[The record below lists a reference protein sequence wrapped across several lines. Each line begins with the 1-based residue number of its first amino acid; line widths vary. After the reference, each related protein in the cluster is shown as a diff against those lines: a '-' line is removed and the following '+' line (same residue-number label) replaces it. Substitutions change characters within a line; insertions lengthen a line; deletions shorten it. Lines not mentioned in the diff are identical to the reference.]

1 MNKANEYK
9 TAQVINV
16 EKMSFNNLKTQKV
29 LVNASLA
36 SKLFSSGVILYGAM
50 LECIDT
56 FDVTDGNDAVKNTA
70 GMTKLRESIVTF
82 KDTFTNETV
91 ITTLKAFL
99 QKTTPV
105 CEIQPE
111 MIGED
116 QGTGTGNI
124 NSIPEMI
131 STKQSNLPKSTP
143 EYHGRM
149 NKENLFDWLTIVENK
164 FVMANIPDQNKLSS
178 LMEFIKEDA
187 MDWTIHHIGKNGY
200 DWETFKTAI
209 VRKFVPKDQQRLL
222 KKQLKDFKQTGALAD
237 FNRKFISLSN
247 RIMDISDIT
256 TLEYYIDNIN
266 GDVSFQVILA
276 KDMKEKYAGV
286 FTLDDAMEVATTYD
300 TCLQINKKTL
310 SVNHTSNHKKS
321 KPQYAKNIT
330 QTKGK

>member
-56 FDVTDGNDAVKNTA
+56 FDITDGNEAVKNAA

-124 NSIPEMI
+124 NS
-131 STKQSNLPKSTP
+131 
-143 EYHGRM
+143 
-149 NKENLFDWLTIVENK
+149 
-164 FVMANIPDQNKLSS
+164 
-178 LMEFIKEDA
+178 
-187 MDWTIHHIGKNGY
+187 
-200 DWETFKTAI
+200 
-209 VRKFVPKDQQRLL
+209 L
-222 KKQLKDFKQTGALAD
+222 K
-237 FNRKFISLSN
+237 
-247 RIMDISDIT
+247 
-256 TLEYYIDNIN
+256 
-266 GDVSFQVILA
+266 
-276 KDMKEKYAGV
+276 
-286 FTLDDAMEVATTYD
+286 
-300 TCLQINKKTL
+300 
-310 SVNHTSNHKKS
+310 
-321 KPQYAKNIT
+321 
-330 QTKGK
+330 